1 MFAIITPIFALLLSV
16 SLLLMGNGL
25 QNTLLPVRASIESFS
40 ALDIGI
46 MGSAYFLGFALGC
59 IYGPYVVRRVGHIR
73 TFTAMATI
81 ASCAV
86 LIHAFAVHPVVWWLL
101 RVATGVCFAVLYMVI
116 ESWLNEKASNENRGT
131 IFSIYTIINLTV
143 VTFGQMMLMLDE
155 PSNFM
160 LFSIAS
166 ILVSLAAVPVALSK
180 SEEPAPI
187 QSVKINFRG
196 LFRTSPVGVVG
207 CLVVGLSNGAFWALA
222 PVFAGG
228 ESTDVSTI
236 AIFMSVAVIA
246 GAVGQWPLG
255 RMSDR
260 MDRRRVILL
269 TCAGSLAAGVL
280 LVLLSNTSMDQ
291 FLLPVAFAYGL
302 FAFPL
307 YSLCVAHTND
317 FADES
322 RYVEVACGLLLVYAL
337 GAIIGPIVASMFM
350 HFIGAGGLFAFTAL
364 VHLCMIFYVIHRL
377 RKRKVSPV
385 EEHISFA
392 DAMRMSGTISSVDSI
407 SHDEA
412 DTTLA
417 PQPAA
422 DQKPD

>member
-1 MFAIITPIFALLLSV
+1 MTAIITPILALLLSV

-40 ALDIGI
+40 AIDIGI
-46 MGSAYFLGFALGC
+46 MGSAYFLGFAAGC
-59 IYGPYVVRRVGHIR
+59 VYGPYVVRRVGHIR

-86 LIHAFAVHPVVWWLL
+86 LVHAFVLNAVVWWLL
-101 RVATGVCFAVLYMVI
+101 RVATGICFAVLYMVI
-116 ESWLNEKASNENRGT
+116 ESWLNEKATNENRGT
-131 IFSIYTIINLTV
+131 VFSIYTIINLTV
-143 VTFGQMMLMLDE
+143 VTLGQMMLVLDE

-160 LFSIAS
+160 LFSFAS

-180 SEEPAPI
+180 SAEPAPI
-187 QSVKINFRG
+187 KSVKINFRE
-196 LFRTSPVGVVG
+196 LFQTSPVGVVG
-207 CLVVGLSNGAFWALA
+207 CLAVGLANGAFWALA
-222 PVFAGG
+222 PVFAKGD
-228 ESTDVSTI
+228 SADVATV

-269 TCAGSLAAGVL
+269 TCAGAMGAGILLAL
-280 LVLLSNTSMDQ
+280 LNPSMDKLLLST
-291 FLLPVAFAYGL
+291 AFAYGL

-322 RYVEVACGLLLVYAL
+322 KYVEVACGLLLVYAL
-337 GAIIGPIVASMFM
+337 GAVIGPIVASVFM
-350 HFIGAGGLFAFTAL
+350 WFFGPGGLFAFTVL
-364 VHLCMIFYVIHRL
+364 VHASMIGYVFHRL
-377 RKRKVSPV
+377 RRREVVPV
-385 EEHISFA
+385 GEHISFA
-392 DAMRMSGTISSVDSI
+392 DAMRVGLTVSSVDSI
-407 SHDEA
+407 SHPE
-412 DTTLA
+412 TE
-417 PQPAA
+417 
-422 DQKPD
+422 QKPEA

>member
-1 MFAIITPIFALLLSV
+1 MTAIITPILALLLSV

-40 ALDIGI
+40 AIDIGI
-46 MGSAYFLGFALGC
+46 MGSAYFLGFAAGC
-59 IYGPYVVRRVGHIR
+59 VYGPYVVRRVGHIR

-86 LIHAFAVHPVVWWLL
+86 LVHAFVLNAVVWWLL
-101 RVATGVCFAVLYMVI
+101 RVATGICFAVLYMVI
-116 ESWLNEKASNENRGT
+116 ESWLNEKATNENRGT
-131 IFSIYTIINLTV
+131 VFSIYTIINLTV
-143 VTFGQMMLMLDE
+143 VTLGQMMLVLDE

-160 LFSIAS
+160 LFSFAS

-180 SEEPAPI
+180 SAEPAPI
-187 QSVKINFRG
+187 KSVKINFRE
-196 LFRTSPVGVVG
+196 LFQTSPVGVVG
-207 CLVVGLSNGAFWALA
+207 CLAVGLANGAFWALA
-222 PVFAGG
+222 PVFAKGD
-228 ESTDVSTI
+228 SADVATV

-269 TCAGSLAAGVL
+269 TCAGAMGAGILLAL
-280 LVLLSNTSMDQ
+280 LNPSMDKLLLST
-291 FLLPVAFAYGL
+291 AFAYGL

-322 RYVEVACGLLLVYAL
+322 KYVEVACGLLLVYAL
-337 GAIIGPIVASMFM
+337 GAVIGPIVASVFM
-350 HFIGAGGLFAFTAL
+350 WFFGPGGLFAFTVL
-364 VHLCMIFYVIHRL
+364 VHASMIGYVFHRL
-377 RKRKVSPV
+377 RRREVVPV
-385 EEHISFA
+385 GEHISFA
-392 DAMRMSGTISSVDSI
+392 DAMRVGLTVSSVDSI
-407 SHDEA
+407 SHPETEKKPEA
-412 DTTLA
+412 
-417 PQPAA
+417 
-422 DQKPD
+422 